1 MAAIRQEVTQFS
13 DLIGELY
20 ESVLDP
26 ERLLESI
33 RQVAAWLGVDS
44 SYFIGWDRSCIAPRM
59 AVVNEP
65 GGRDAVDPEY
75 LNHYKQLDP
84 RWSLMTGAP
93 MGQVMTCAQYFDD
106 RFVSRNEFF
115 QKFLLP
121 RGRRHTM
128 VAHLYRDERFNFY
141 ATFYHA
147 VGRESFSAD
156 QVERA
161 QALVPHLQR
170 VARLL
175 VQHEGAGVL
184 AELGEG
190 GLDALDQGVLALDAR
205 GEILFANQR
214 ARALQREGRWL
225 VSHGLRVRPAVGAP
239 AALDDVVT
247 RVIATG
253 VPDGLVLRRADST
266 ASPWCGVTVLRLPA
280 GCDQHL
286 TALYPR
292 ACALVLVNVP
302 NAQRCVTATQLMQ
315 MFGLTQAEARLAQA
329 LTRGQSVDVYA
340 QEQGVSLPTVRSQ
353 VRSVL
358 HKTEAGRQ
366 QDLVRMLASL
376 PSARPPVGV

>member
-1 MAAIRQEVTQFS
+1 MTAIRQEVTQFS
-13 DLIGELY
+13 DLVGELY

-26 ERLLESI
+26 ERLRGAI
-33 RQVAAWLGVDS
+33 RQVTAWLGVDS
-44 SYFIGWDRSCIAPRM
+44 SYFVGWDRSCVVPRM
-59 AVVNEP
+59 AVVHDP
-65 GGRDAVDPEY
+65 GGMDAMDPEY
-75 LNHYKQLDP
+75 LSHYRQVDP
-84 RWSLMTGAP
+84 RWSIMSGAP
-93 MGQVMTCAQYFDD
+93 LGQVMTCVQYFDD
-106 RFVSRNEFF
+106 RFVGRNEFF

-128 VAHLYRDERFNFY
+128 VAHLYRHERFNFY
-141 ATFYHA
+141 ATFYHG
-147 VGRESFSAD
+147 VGRGSFSAD

-161 QALVPHLQR
+161 QALMPHLQR
-170 VARLL
+170 LSRLL
-175 VQHEGAGVL
+175 IQHEGAGAM

-190 GLDALDQGVLALDAR
+190 GLDALDQGVFALDAE

-239 AALDDVVT
+239 TALDGIVA

-253 VPDGLVLRRADST
+253 VPDGLVLRRADPM
-266 ASPWCGVTVLRLPA
+266 AAPWCGVTVLRLPVRHEH
-280 GCDQHL
+280 HL
-286 TALYPR
+286 TVLYPR
-292 ACALVLVNVP
+292 ACALMLVSVP
-302 NAQRCVTATQLMQ
+302 NAQRCVTPHQLMQ
-315 MFGLTQAEARLAQA
+315 MFGLTQAEARLAQSLA
-329 LTRGQSVDVYA
+329 RGQSVDGYA